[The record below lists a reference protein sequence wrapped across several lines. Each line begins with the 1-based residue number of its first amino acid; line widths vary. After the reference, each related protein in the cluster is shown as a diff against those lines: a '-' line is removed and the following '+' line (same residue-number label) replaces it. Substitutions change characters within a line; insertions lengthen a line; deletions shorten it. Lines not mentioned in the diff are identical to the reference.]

1 MEETDLNE
9 DQQTG
14 QRPQLPR
21 NVIALGTVSLLM
33 DASTEM
39 IRPIFPLLLRALGAP
54 AVLIGLIEG
63 LADSLAS
70 LLKLAAGWI
79 SDKVGKRKPL
89 IVFGYGTSAIA
100 KPIIAVCAGPWQA
113 LFAWLF
119 DRTGKGV
126 RGSPRDAIIADST
139 PQSIR
144 GRAYGLHRAMDS
156 AGAAVG
162 PLLGMGLIWYAVN
175 HHWQV
180 LGTYRGVFW
189 LAAVPGVLAVLVV
202 LLFVREMK
210 SQPKSARGTGA
221 GGPKLGRQFVW
232 LMVVLGLFSL
242 GNSADAFLMLRA
254 KDLLDVG
261 KPQGPQDLVTL
272 GAFWVSAMY
281 VAMNIV
287 YSGLSHPFGALSD
300 RVGRRPLV
308 VWGFVVYALAYAG
321 FAEANAAWQLWP
333 LFAIY
338 GVYYAMTDG
347 AVRALVADLVAPEV
361 RGTAFGIQQC
371 VSGILLLPASV
382 GMGWLYGKFQG
393 RAFYVGAAL
402 ALVSAL
408 GIHVVFRSRG
418 KQQA

>member
-1 MEETDLNE
+1 MSEQTPQVEE
-9 DQQTG
+9 QG
-14 QRPQLPR
+14 QRTKLPR
-21 NVIALGTVSLLM
+21 NVVALGTVSLLM

-54 AVLIGLIEG
+54 AVMIGLIEG
-63 LADSLAS
+63 AADTLSS
-70 LLKLAAGWI
+70 LLKLAAGWV

-89 IVFGYGTSAIA
+89 IAFGYGASAMA
-100 KPIIAVCAGPWQA
+100 KPIIAV
-113 LFAWLF
+113 FAWLF

-156 AGAAVG
+156 AGAALG
-162 PLLGMGLIWYAVN
+162 PLLGMGLLWYAVQ
-175 HHWQV
+175 HKWLV
-180 LGTYRGVFW
+180 LGTYKGVFW
-189 LAAVPGVLAVLVV
+189 LAAVPGILALLVI
-202 LLFVREMK
+202 LAFVREVK
-210 SQPKSARGTGA
+210 PQERAGRKTGA
-221 GGPKLGRQFVW
+221 DGPKLGSKFAW
-232 LMVVLGLFSL
+232 LMVVLAIFSL

-261 KPQGPQDLVTL
+261 EAQGPQDLVTL
-272 GAFWVSAMY
+272 AAFWVSAMY
-281 VAMNIV
+281 VGMNLV
-287 YSGLSHPFGALSD
+287 YAALSHPFGALSD

-333 LFAIY
+333 LFGIY
-338 GVYYAMTDG
+338 GIYYAMTDG

-361 RGTAFGIQQC
+361 RGTAFGIQQFG
-371 VSGILLLPASV
+371 SGILLLPASV
-382 GMGWLYGKFQG
+382 GMGWLYGRFHG

-402 ALVSAL
+402 ALVSAV
-408 GIHVVFRSRG
+408 GIQLVFATRKKS
-418 KQQA
+418 AA